1 MTVKYQDVLDY
12 WFEEL
17 TPEQWFMGGEAVDQ
31 QITERFSEVT
41 EQAKRGELFTWRET
55 LEGRVAEIIV
65 LDQFSRNIYR
75 QDGRA
80 YSSDDMALTLSQEIQ
95 EIPGFNELDS
105 NYQAFAIM
113 PFMHAE
119 SRVIQEISVKLFKQN
134 DDWADSYKHAV
145 AHKEIIDQFGRYPSR
160 NKQIGREST
169 PEELVFLSESD
180 YLQ

>member
-1 MTVKYQDVLDY
+1 MTVKYQDIIDY
-12 WFEEL
+12 WFNEL
-17 TPEQWFMGGEAVDQ
+17 TPEQWFMGGEVVDQ
-31 QITERFSEVT
+31 QIAERFSQVT
-41 EQAKRGELFTWRET
+41 EQAKRGELYSWRES

-65 LDQFSRNIYR
+65 LDQFSRNLYR
-75 QDGRA
+75 KDGRA

-95 EIPGFNELDS
+95 RQDGFDDLDKD
-105 NYQAFAIM
+105 YQLFAIM

-119 SRVIQEISVKLFKQN
+119 SRLIQNISVELFKKYDEWDGN
-134 DDWADSYKHAV
+134 LEHAV

-169 PEELVFLSESD
+169 PEELTFLSESD